1 MFGRVRNYLSVV
13 GMFFIWPL
21 ATGLQAEPVTPEQPP
36 ASRQPTSTGPSQD
49 TQFLALLRARD
60 PQLAVLGELRRIIVY
75 HDNFRGRL
83 ERLLNS
89 GELTRENLTNA
100 INLALTR
107 LKKIEDEVN
116 AASDLSAKIEI
127 ARNFDPEYPLFRAD
141 RPISGTPRLNPDRSE
156 TDRGRFIQIE
166 RVNAGEVFQNVSIGN
181 REWLTKYEKLFA
193 SVESSVDSLLNP
205 LRNLMRL
212 PLQFYRLAG
221 ASSFAVLTANQIQ
234 VGIEKYRAA
243 LQTALTDLGTQPAS
257 AESTREQLMAQAD
270 TLGRELV
277 ARSTEAN
284 SQLQNLEQSI
294 AGQARS
300 LYSGKVGAESF
311 NNLLLVFAGVFIV
324 LMIMPR
330 FYPEIVASNL
340 LKSEFLLQFSTVFVL
355 VAAIIILAI
364 GDFIA
369 RDQLPV
375 LLAGISGYVLGQLGK
390 T

>member
-1 MFGRVRNYLSVV
+1 MFGHVRSYLSVV

-21 ATGLQAEPVTPEQPP
+21 ATGLQAEPVTPEQAP
-36 ASRQPTSTGPSQD
+36 ALRQPTSTGPSQD

-60 PQLAVLGELRRIIVY
+60 PQLAVLAELRRIIAY

-83 ERLLNS
+83 ERVLNS
-89 GELTRENLTNA
+89 PELTRENLTNA

-107 LKKIEDEVN
+107 LKKVEDEVN
-116 AASDLSAKIEI
+116 AATELSAKIELT
-127 ARNFDPEYPLFRAD
+127 RNFDPEYPLFRAD
-141 RPISGTPRLNPDRSE
+141 RPISGTPRLSPDRSE

-193 SVESSVDSLLNP
+193 SVESSVDSLLTP
-205 LRNLMRL
+205 LRSLMRL

-221 ASSFAVLTANQIQ
+221 APSFAALTANQIQ

-243 LQTALTDLGTQPAS
+243 LQTALTDLGTPAS

-294 AGQARS
+294 AGQAKS

-324 LMIMPR
+324 IMIMPR